1 MRACG
6 DAQTTRARRD
16 ASRASASRAT
26 VGVWAAASVSLLFA
40 VVVSSQRLPPYLPPP
55 YVQSMSPDTGH
66 VVGGTTVTMYG
77 GGFHNHAG
85 LSARFSY
92 FDAATQTSETD
103 VVPATFINFGTISFV
118 TPSRKFAGVTH
129 VTVSNNGVG
138 YSTTPLNTDDD
149 GTYGLFTYK
158 SSAPAGNW
166 ILVNATGHSS
176 GGAVVE
182 IYNPSVSHST
192 RATDANF
199 LPGAYLGCR
208 FGRPADQSSST
219 SFAIGATTKTR
230 SHPWHGRG
238 STVGFTVSSL
248 RINGNVATESPSFI
262 LKRGVTYTFSVS
274 SSGHPFYISKVEP
287 SDWGRSSSDG
297 NVIKGPIDSGTIT
310 FTPDSDTPNYI
321 FYHGSSGSFMGGMIV
336 VVDSSASDFETGNA
350 NGNTAL
356 AEWVNYDTIR
366 CTAPSWVSG
375 LDENTDHGGKQVTVY
390 VTNDGVRYYGGQ
402 STGDDAVTPPDEGLG
417 STFTYFTT
425 SGFRDA
431 PLYYAASGT
440 SYITGTA
447 LALTSSSHTASTV
460 YGDDG
465 KKDATAATA
474 YANAVTH
481 HADQADD
488 TSASGNV
495 NDLVIEGTYTGGG
508 LAWYEIVIDDA
519 TASSETFR
527 WRLHTATSSNVA
539 WVETGRA
546 IPVGVSGGA
555 ISPSG
560 ALNNGISI
568 RFTSSGSHHQNGD
581 RWLIRVYDGK
591 PNVISA
597 RTPQDEPTYPARGP
611 FFGNTEITITGSG
624 FFAAS
629 GVKCRLYDSGTTNNI
644 KEVDGFFDNMNR
656 VRCITPDHE
665 PISGGEVPG
674 TIRPCL
680 TKSIEVTLDGST
692 YSAVKSN
699 VNFLY
704 CDVYVSKSGSDA
716 YGDGTPSAPY
726 LTLQRSIE
734 AALDEPRSYDLRYE
748 LANPDE
754 GIRGATQFRS
764 MKFGTASKV
773 PVNKG
778 FAFYVNRDKIRVKTG
793 TYSGPGNVGLHPLGK
808 MLEAESI
815 DGPVSVDCGAAG
827 YTGVLVSGDRHGNEE
842 VTNSGSLSFMG
853 ITHVDCA

>member
-6 DAQTTRARRD
+6 DARTPRARRD

-366 CTAPSWVSG
+366 CIAPSWVSG

-555 ISPSG
+555 VSPSG